1 MIDLRKWYLACMLM
15 ASVFLPEVAEAAELR
30 LYEISSGA
38 NAAEVVAPVL
48 IVDQRPYVT
57 AEIFEQL
64 RIELPSGSVREF
76 QGNRYYPLDGHLGSE
91 YQVDDGRQA
100 IALSVPTQHLIATR
114 VRQVGRPEIEPT
126 VSGLGGFAN
135 YDVLGEYFSEA
146 DDYVLGGAFEVGLYA
161 GGVVATSNHVVRD
174 ATDDAEHVRLDSTV
188 VRDLPDERLTL
199 RLGDSISRGGQ
210 WGRPVRF
217 GGLQFGTNFATQPYF
232 VTFPTAV
239 LSGDAALPSSVDLL
253 VNDSQRFSADLPAG
267 PFTIENVPL
276 VTGAGEVTA
285 VVRDVLG
292 RETVISQPYY
302 ASPSLLREGLHDYS
316 FELGTQRERFG
327 SDSYSY
333 DDQPFSS
340 ATYRYGF
347 SDNLTAEAH
356 AEVHPDRGALGLSAT
371 TPLGSFGVLTGSVAG
386 SQEKDGGGGLFQIG
400 FERVSRGVSMSASGR
415 LATGDYEDL
424 GVDDNL
430 RSPEAET
437 RLQLGFPLGG
447 WGNLSSSHT
456 FQAFE
461 DEEDTHIVSTSY
473 TVGISGVG
481 RLGLTALSTFG
492 SNEDTLVALN
502 LTVPL
507 GVRSSASATLQA
519 SRDDKELLKVASAQT
534 TAPLEGGFG
543 ARAEVSDNGFTR
555 ARGELSYTSRIGV
568 ASAAVSQIDGDTGA
582 RLNAVGGMAFADG
595 DMFLSRRLDNSF
607 AVASVP
613 DQPDVRVYYENQL
626 IGTTDSDGQL
636 LIHNLRPYEANK
648 VSIEPLD
655 LPFDAQI
662 ERTTMT
668 VAPYFRSGVTVEFPV
683 GSSRTV
689 LLSVYM
695 EDGTPALP
703 GALVALEGSSERF
716 PVGLDGEVQL
726 WGAQQGARIVV
737 DTGSGLCDFVLD
749 VELPDE
755 QIPHL
760 GAFTC
765 RRSPP

>member
-1 MIDLRKWYLACMLM
+1 MFDLRKWCLACVLL
-15 ASVFLPEVAEAAELR
+15 ASVLLPEIANAAELR
-30 LYEISSGA
+30 LYEISLDA
-38 NAAEVVAPVL
+38 NGTKVVAPVL
-48 IVDQRPYVT
+48 IVDDRPYVT

-64 RIELPSGSVREF
+64 RIERPSGPVREF
-76 QGNRYYPLDGHLGSE
+76 QGDRYHALDGHLGSE
-91 YQVDDGRQA
+91 YQIDDGRQA

-114 VRQVGRPEIEPT
+114 LTQSDQPEVEPA

-135 YDVLGEYFSEA
+135 YDVLGEYFSES

-174 ATDDAEHVRLDSTV
+174 ATHDAEHVRLETSV
-188 VRDLPDERLTL
+188 VRDVPDVRLTL

-217 GGLQFGTNFATQPYF
+217 GGVQVGTNFATQPYF

-253 VNDSQRFSADLPAG
+253 VNDSQRFSADVPAG
-267 PFTIENVPL
+267 PFSIENVPL

-302 ASPSLLREGLHDYS
+302 ASPSLLREDLHDFS
-316 FELGTQRERFG
+316 FELGSLRERFG
-327 SDSYSY
+327 SESNSY

-340 ATYRYGF
+340 ATYRYGWN
-347 SDNLTAEAH
+347 DNLTTEAH
-356 AEVHPDRGALGLSAT
+356 AEVDPDRGAIGISVA
-371 TPLGSFGVLTGSVAG
+371 TPLGSLGVMSGSAAG

-400 FERVSRGVSMSASGR
+400 FERVSRGLNVTASGR

-430 RSPEAET
+430 SSPTAET
-437 RLQLGFPLGG
+437 RFQVGFPLGG

-456 FQAFE
+456 FQAFD
-461 DEEDTHIVSTSY
+461 DEEDTHVVSSSY
-473 TVGISGVG
+473 SVGIGRIG
-481 RLGLTALSTFG
+481 RLNLTALSTFG
-492 SNEDTLVALN
+492 RNEDTLVSLN

-519 SRDDKELLKVASAQT
+519 SREREELLKTATAQT

-555 ARGELSYTSRIGV
+555 ARGELSYTSQYGV
-568 ASAAVSQIDGDTGA
+568 TSAAVSQIDGDTGA
-582 RLNAVGGMAFADG
+582 RLNAVGGMAVADG
-595 DMFLSRRLDNSF
+595 DVFLSRRLDNSF

-613 DQPDVRVYYENQL
+613 DQPNVRVYYENQL
-626 IGTTDSDGQL
+626 VGRTDSDGQL
-636 LIHNLRPYEANK
+636 LIHSLRPYEANK

-655 LPFDAQI
+655 LPFDAQVD
-662 ERTTMT
+662 RTTAT

-695 EDGTPALP
+695 EDGTPVP
-703 GALVALEGSSERF
+703 SGAIASLEGASDRF

-726 WGAQQGARIVV
+726 WGVQEDARVVV
-737 DTGSGLCDFVLD
+737 DTGDGLCEFLLD
-749 VELPDE
+749 IELPDA
-755 QIPHL
+755 PMPDL

-765 RRSPP
+765 RRRAR